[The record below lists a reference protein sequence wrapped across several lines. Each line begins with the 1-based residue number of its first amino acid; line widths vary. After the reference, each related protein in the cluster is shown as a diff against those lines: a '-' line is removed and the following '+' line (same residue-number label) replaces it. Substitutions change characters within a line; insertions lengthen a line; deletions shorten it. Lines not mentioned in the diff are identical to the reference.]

1 MAKRAGENINDY
13 ICKILD
19 EMPKDMSGTA
29 PTPASNNL
37 LDITNDNPK
46 KLDKATANMFN
57 HNVTKLLFL
66 SKMARHNI
74 QTSVAFLHSH

>member
-1 MAKRAGENINDY
+1 MAKRAGENIYDY

-37 LDITNDNPK
+37 LDITNHNPK
-46 KLDKATANMFN
+46 KLDKATANM
-57 HNVTKLLFL
+57 
-66 SKMARHNI
+66 
-74 QTSVAFLHSH
+74 